1 MKHESKMCCTLS
13 IPIHQSIFLFTMA
26 HMTEKIQK
34 YPLQFL
40 FLYIE
45 ISKNNFLANYLHLIV
60 FIKLSF

>member
-1 MKHESKMCCTLS
+1 MNPKCVAHCPFPFINQFYYS
-13 IPIHQSIFLFTMA
+13 TMA
-26 HMTEKIQK
+26 DMTEKIQK